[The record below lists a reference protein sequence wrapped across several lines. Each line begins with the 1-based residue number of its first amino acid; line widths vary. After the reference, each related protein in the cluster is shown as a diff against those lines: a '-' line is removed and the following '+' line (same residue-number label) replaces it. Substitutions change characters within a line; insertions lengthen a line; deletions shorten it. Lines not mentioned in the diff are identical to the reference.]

1 VNGER
6 EVRQGDVFWVRAEVL
21 RPSVPG
27 PAHPHVVIQAD
38 VLNRARI
45 ATVVVCALTSNLKRA
60 EEPGN
65 VLLEAGEG
73 SLPRQSV
80 AIVSQVSTVDK
91 SELGEHIGRL
101 STERVEQILSGL
113 SFQQK
118 SFFER

>member
-1 VNGER
+1 
-6 EVRQGDVFWVRAEVL
+6 
-21 RPSVPG
+21 
-27 PAHPHVVIQAD
+27 VIQTD

-65 VLLEAGEG
+65 VLLDAGEG
-73 SLPRQSV
+73 NLPRQSV

-91 SELGEHIGRL
+91 AELGELIGKL
-101 STERVEQILSGL
+101 SSERVEQILSGMN
-113 SFQQK
+113 FQQK